1 MSRPIPA
8 TIVQG
13 IEGWDADIENNFDL
27 IFEGPIP
34 LKVFATFA
42 GLPAAGNFDNCLAL
56 VVEAGKKQQL
66 FLSDGTNW
74 IAVNP
79 RHARK
84 INLTKIAEAADVI
97 QFTAQMKDL
106 EGNDLALRT
115 MLDIWT
121 SDSGAFG
128 TPEAGGMVGN
138 ISVGTGTRLTIH
150 STPFIQAIT
159 DATGKVIFDI
169 EVSDARTKAVMVSS
183 PFLMVSLDG
192 IWTV

>member
-1 MSRPIPA
+1 MARPVPSQ
-8 TIVQG
+8 IVQG
-13 IEGWDADIENNFDL
+13 IEGWDVDVNTNFDI
-27 IFEGPIP
+27 IFTNPVP
-34 LKVFATFA
+34 LKVFTTFA
-42 GLPAAGNFDNCLAL
+42 GLPAAGSFDNCLAL

-79 RHARK
+79 RQARK

-97 QFTAQMKDL
+97 QFTAQMQDL

-115 MLDIWT
+115 MVDIWT

-128 TPEAGGMVGN
+128 APEAGGMVGN
-138 ISVGTGTRLTIH
+138 ISVGAGERLAIH
-150 STPFIQAIT
+150 VQPFIQAIT

-169 EVSDARTKAVMVSS
+169 EVSDARTKHIMVSS
-183 PFLMVSLDG
+183 SFLMVSLDAT
-192 IWTV
+192 WV